1 MNIDFHAHVIPP
13 AYLELARAGR
23 VPHLSATAIAG
34 TEVLAIESGTYG
46 NGHGPVTQSLPLV
59 QAWMDTATRIAAMDA
74 SRVDIQVLS
83 AVQFM
88 YNYWL
93 DAERAAVLARVTN
106 EGIAAMVARCPAR
119 FAGMA
124 TVPLQDATLAAVEL
138 EYAHFELGLHAVE
151 IGTHIDGVPLDAES
165 LEPFWARA
173 EALGSV
179 VFVHPYAPLG
189 AGHLCDYYL
198 RNLLGN
204 PFETAVA
211 ISRLMFGGVLDRHPG
226 LRFCVA
232 HGGGAICSVIG
243 RLEKGFEIDESC
255 RVSCTTRPTSQLG
268 RLWYDTVT
276 HDVDAL
282 DHLIGRVGASQVV
295 LGSDYPFAI
304 GDLDPVRSVER
315 LGIDRKSRDAILGEN
330 AAALLG
336 MGDWKR

>member
-13 AYLELARAGR
+13 AYLDLVRAGR
-23 VPHLSATAIAG
+23 VPNLSATAVAG
-34 TEVLAIESGTYG
+34 TEVLAIESGTCG
-46 NGHGPVTQSLPLV
+46 NGHGPVTQRLPLIP
-59 QAWMDTATRIAAMDA
+59 AWLDTAARIAAMDA

-88 YNYWL
+88 YHYWL

-106 EGIAAMVARCPAR
+106 EGIAAMVATNPAR

-124 TVPLQDATLAAVEL
+124 TVPLQDATLAIDEL

-151 IGTHIDGVPLDAES
+151 IGTHIDGVPLDAQA

-179 VFVHPYAPLG
+179 VFIHPYAPLG

-211 ISRLMFGGVLDRHPG
+211 ISRLMFGGVLDRHPR
-226 LRFCVA
+226 LRFCFA

-243 RLEKGFEIDESC
+243 RLDKGFEIDGSC
-255 RVSCTTRPTSQLG
+255 RVNCASRPASRLG

-282 DHLIGRVGASQVV
+282 DYLISRVGASQLL

-304 GDLDPVRSVER
+304 GDLDPVRTVER
-315 LGIDRKSRDAILGEN
+315 LGIDRKSRDAILGGN
-330 AAALLG
+330 AATLLG
-336 MGDWKR
+336 LD